1 MGFGGGG
8 GMKTLLLAILAAMVA
23 VLGLT
28 LSVGAQTGDG
38 GSGDADAAQARVI
51 VRVLDRASGGVDN
64 YVMEFGF
71 LPEWAMDAEDP
82 WSDAVA
88 TRSGWLSRNR
98 YMSKTTV
105 DRLAAADNRGW
116 LQSSWIEVP
125 ASADGAEIIR
135 GRIIARYNPDSRGG
149 LRIEF
154 GFLPEWIINS
164 AGSNRA
170 AVEQYGD
177 DLLPSSRFLSASL
190 ISERRGRWLRSSVI
204 QVPPPPPPAP
214 VIDSVSCSPSSPS
227 VGDDVT
233 CTASLSGGAPASYA
247 WSGGASGGSS
257 ASYSTSFDTSGSK
270 TVSLTVT
277 NVTGS
282 DSSSTSVT
290 VSASVAAPVID
301 SLSCSPSSPNVD
313 DDVTCT
319 ASLSGGAPASYAWS
333 GGASGGSDASY
344 STSFDSQGVK
354 KVSLTVTND
363 GGSAS
368 DSVAVTVVNRPP
380 EAVGSI
386 SDVAVDVD
394 GSLTVDV
401 SGGFSDPDGDDL
413 TYTAVSDNSAVGVS
427 VSGSSVTVT
436 RSEEGAAT
444 VTVTAADPHGGSAT
458 QTFEV
463 TIEAV
468 IEAPVVNS
476 ISCSPSSPNVDDDVS
491 CTANLSGS
499 TPESYAWSG
508 GASSGSSATYRTSFS
523 TAGGKKVSLTVTN
536 AAGSAT
542 ETLLLTVAAS
552 SNRAPVWGGADD
564 YEPIDWLVVGSSGGG
579 CIRENGLFTDP
590 DGDRLTLTA
599 SSTAPAIASVSVT
612 DDTRGPC
619 YGVQALTV
627 GLAYIDMTVTD
638 SHGASASR
646 RVRVQVRPPQPQ
658 FTISCTPSAPTVDQ
672 DVTCSVAASSGEI
685 TGYEWTGGS
694 ASGGTTN
701 STYATSFAFAGQHTV
716 AVVATTD
723 GGWRLQ
729 TTLQLTVTDGRAP
742 SLGRIDCSPSSPSV
756 GESVTC
762 SVGLRG
768 DGGAAGS
775 YAWSG
780 GASSGSGGIY
790 TTSFST
796 AGSKTISVTATNT
809 AGSDS
814 ASTTVTVQASV
825 AAPVINSISCS
836 PSSPNVDDDVTC
848 TANLSGSTPDS
859 YAWSGGASNGSGAS
873 YSTSFGTS
881 GSKTVSLTVR
891 NTAGSDSSSTTVTVS
906 EAVQAPVIGS
916 ISCSPS
922 SPTTDDS
929 VTCTATLSGGTPDSY
944 AWSGGA
950 SSGSSASYS
959 TSFGTSGSKTVSL
972 TVRNTGGSDS
982 SSTTVTVS
990 EAVQAP
996 VIDSISCSPSSPNV
1010 NESVTCTA
1018 SLSGGTPE
1026 DRYGY
1031 AWSGPIGTSAGFSAS
1046 YSTSF
1051 GTSGSKTISLTV
1063 TNTAGSDSS
1072 STKVTVQAPAE
1083 APVID
1088 SISCSPS
1095 SLNVGDDVTCTATLS
1110 GGTPSS
1116 YAWIGGD
1123 SSTSSASY
1131 STSFGTAGSKTVS
1144 LTVRNEAGSDSGSTT
1159 VTVQTPVAAP
1169 VIDSVSCS
1177 PSSPSVG
1184 DSVTCTA
1191 TLSGGTPDSY
1201 AWSGGDSSGSSA
1213 SYSTSFSTSGSKT
1226 VSLTVTNTAGSATE
1240 TLLLTVAASSNRA
1253 PVWGGADDYEPI
1265 DWLVVGSTHGGCLS
1279 DGLFTDPDGDR
1290 LTLTASSTAPAIA
1303 SVSVTDDTRGPCYG
1317 VQALTVGLAYI
1328 DMTVTDSHG
1337 ASASRRVRVQVR
1349 PPRPQFSISCTPS
1362 APTVDQEVTCSVVVS
1377 SGEITGYAWSG
1388 GSWTGGRA
1396 RTGTT
1401 RSTYATKF
1409 TSAGQHSVAVVATT
1423 DGGWRIQ
1430 TTLQLTVTE
1439 GRAPAIH
1446 QITCSPSSP
1455 SVGES
1460 VTCHVSLLGSGGAA
1474 GSYAWSGGASSGSS
1488 GSYTTTFSTAGV
1500 KTISVTVTN
1509 TAGSDSSSTT
1519 VTVSE

>member
-1 MGFGGGG
+1 MGFGGGGG
-8 GMKTLLLAILAAMVA
+8 GMKTLLLAFLAAMAA

-51 VRVLDRASGGVDN
+51 VRVLDRAAGGVDN

-214 VIDSVSCSPSSPS
+214 VIDSISCSPSSPS

-233 CTASLSGGAPASYA
+233 CTASLSGGAPDSYA
-247 WSGGASGGSS
+247 WSGGASGGSG
-257 ASYSTSFDTSGSK
+257 ASYSTRFDTSGSK

-277 NVTGS
+277 NATGS
-282 DSSSTSVT
+282 DSGSTSVT
-290 VSASVAAPVID
+290 VSESESVEAPVID
-301 SLSCSPSSPNVD
+301 SISCSPSSPNVD
-313 DDVTCT
+313 DDVTCE

-333 GGASGGSDASY
+333 GGVSGGSGASY
-344 STSFDSQGVK
+344 STSFDSQGGK

-386 SDVAVDVD
+386 SDIAVDVD

-458 QTFEV
+458 QAFEV

-468 IEAPVVNS
+468 IEAPVINS
-476 ISCSPSSPNVDDDVS
+476 ISCSPSSPNVDDDVT

-508 GASSGSSATYRTSFS
+508 GASGGSSATYRTSFS

-536 AAGSAT
+536 SAGSAT
-542 ETLLLTVAAS
+542 QTLLLTVAAS

-579 CIRENGLFTDP
+579 CLRENGLFTDP

-619 YGVQALTV
+619 YGVQALTL

-646 RVRVQVRPPQPQ
+646 RVRVQVRPPRPQ

-672 DVTCSVAASSGEI
+672 DVTCSVAVSSGEI

-701 STYATSFAFAGQHTV
+701 STYATSFAFSGQHTV

-723 GGWRLQ
+723 GGWRIQ

-775 YAWSG
+775 YSWSG

-891 NTAGSDSSSTTVTVS
+891 NTAGSDSGSTTVTVS
-906 EAVQAPVIGS
+906 EAVQAPVIDS
-916 ISCSPS
+916 VSCSPS
-922 SPTTDDS
+922 SPSVDDS
-929 VTCTATLSGGTPDSY
+929 VTCTASLSGGTPDSY

-982 SSTTVTVS
+982 GSTTVTVS

-1018 SLSGGTPE
+1018 TLSGGAPGGAR
-1026 DRYGY
+1026 DSY

-1095 SLNVGDDVTCTATLS
+1095 SLNVGDDVTCTASLS

-1201 AWSGGDSSGSSA
+1201 AWSGGDSGGSSA

-1226 VSLTVTNTAGSATE
+1226 VSLTVTNTGGSATQ
-1240 TLLLTVAASSNRA
+1240 TASVSVAASSNRA
-1253 PVWGGADDYEPI
+1253 PVWGGAADYEPI
-1265 DWLVVGSTHGGCLS
+1265 DWLVVGTSGGGCLS

-1317 VQALTVGLAYI
+1317 VQALTLGLAYI

-1349 PPRPQFSISCTPS
+1349 PPQPQFTISCSPS
-1362 APTVDQEVTCSVVVS
+1362 APTVNQDVTCSVVIS
-1377 SGEITGYAWSG
+1377 SGEIDGYAWRGGSASG
-1388 GSWTGGRA
+1388 G
-1396 RTGTT
+1396 TT
-1401 RSTYATKF
+1401 NSTYSTRF
-1409 TSAGQHSVAVVATT
+1409 TSAGQHSVTVIATNNA
-1423 DGGWRIQ
+1423 GWRLQ
-1430 TTLQLTVTE
+1430 TSLRLTVTDLQP
-1439 GRAPAIH
+1439 PAIH
-1446 QITCSPSSP
+1446 QISCSPSSP

-1460 VTCHVSLLGSGGAA
+1460 VTCTVSMLGSGGAA

-1488 GSYTTTFSTAGV
+1488 GSYTTSFSTAGS
-1500 KTISVTVTN
+1500 KTISLTVTN
-1509 TAGSDSSSTT
+1509 AAGSDSSSTT

>member
-8 GMKTLLLAILAAMVA
+8 GMKTLLLATLAAMAA

-82 WSDAVA
+82 WSDAVT

-105 DRLAAADNRGW
+105 DRLVANNNRGW

-135 GRIIARYNPDSRGG
+135 GRIIARYNPDARGR

-154 GFLPEWIINS
+154 GFLPEWVINS

-233 CTASLSGGAPASYA
+233 CTASLSGGAPASYT

-257 ASYSTSFDTSGSK
+257 ASYRTSFDTAGSK
-270 TVSLTVT
+270 TVSLTVS
-277 NVTGS
+277 NATGS
-282 DSSSTSVT
+282 ASGSTSVT

-333 GGASGGSDASY
+333 GGVSGGSGASY
-344 STSFDSQGVK
+344 STSFDSQGGK

-386 SDVAVDVD
+386 SDVAVDMD
-394 GSLTVDV
+394 GSLTLDV
-401 SGGFSDPDGDDL
+401 SGGFRDPDGDDL

-468 IEAPVVNS
+468 IEAPVINS

-536 AAGSAT
+536 SAGSAT

-579 CIRENGLFTDP
+579 CIRQSGLFTDP

-646 RVRVQVRPPQPQ
+646 RVRAQVRPPQPQ
-658 FTISCTPSAPTVDQ
+658 FTISCSPSAPTVDQ

-723 GGWRLQ
+723 GGWRIQ

-762 SVGLRG
+762 AVGLRG

-780 GASSGSGGIY
+780 GDSSGSAGIY

-825 AAPVINSISCS
+825 AAPVINSIRCS

-859 YAWSGGASNGSGAS
+859 YAWSGGASNGSSAS
-873 YSTSFGTS
+873 YSTSFGTA

-891 NTAGSDSSSTTVTVS
+891 NTAGSDSGSTTVTVS

-922 SPTTDDS
+922 SPSVDDS
-929 VTCTATLSGGTPDSY
+929 VTCTATLSGGTPESY

-972 TVRNTGGSDS
+972 TVRNAGGSDS
-982 SSTTVTVS
+982 GSTTVTVS
-990 EAVQAP
+990 ESVQAP

-1046 YSTSF
+1046 YNTSF

-1095 SLNVGDDVTCTATLS
+1095 SLNVGDDVTCTASLS

-1177 PSSPSVG
+1177 PSSPNVN

-1201 AWSGGDSSGSSA
+1201 AWSGGDSGGSSA

-1226 VSLTVTNTAGSATE
+1226 VSLTVTNTAGSATQ
-1240 TLLLTVAASSNRA
+1240 TAAVSVTASSNRA

-1265 DWLVVGSTHGGCLS
+1265 DWLVVGTSGGGCLS

-1337 ASASRRVRVQVR
+1337 ATASRRVRAQVR
-1349 PPRPQFSISCTPS
+1349 PPQPQFTISCTPS
-1362 APTVDQEVTCSVVVS
+1362 APTVNQDVTCSVVIS
-1377 SGEITGYAWSG
+1377 SGEIDGYAWRGGSASG
-1388 GSWTGGRA
+1388 G
-1396 RTGTT
+1396 TT
-1401 RSTYATKF
+1401 NSTYSTRF
-1409 TSAGQHSVAVVATT
+1409 TSAGQHSVTVIATN

-1430 TTLQLTVTE
+1430 TSLRLTVTE
-1439 GRAPAIH
+1439 GRAPALH

-1460 VTCHVSLLGSGGAA
+1460 VTCHVSLRGGGGAA
-1474 GSYAWSGGASSGSS
+1474 GSYAWSGGDSSGSV
-1488 GSYTTTFSTAGV
+1488 GTYTTTFSTAGV
-1500 KTISVTVTN
+1500 KTISVTVRN
-1509 TAGSDSSSTT
+1509 TAGSDSASTT

>member
-1 MGFGGGG
+1 M
-8 GMKTLLLAILAAMVA
+8 AA

-38 GSGDADAAQARVI
+38 GSSDADAAQGRVI
-51 VRVLDRASGGVDN
+51 VRIHDRAADGVDN

-88 TRSGWLSRNR
+88 TRSGWLPHNR
-98 YMSKTTV
+98 FLYKSVV
-105 DRLAAADNRGW
+105 DRREADDNRRW
-116 LQSSWIEVP
+116 LESSWIEVP
-125 ASADGAEIIR
+125 TSADGAEIIR
-135 GRIIARYNPDSRGG
+135 GRLIARYNPDSRGG

-154 GFLPEWIINS
+154 GFLPEWAINS

-177 DLLPSSRFLSASL
+177 DLLPSSRFLSASS
-190 ISERRGRWLRSSVI
+190 ISSRRGVWLRSSVI

-214 VIDSVSCSPSSPS
+214 VIDSIRCSPSSPS
-227 VGDDVT
+227 VGEDVT
-233 CTASLSGGAPASYA
+233 CRASLSGGAPASYA

-277 NVTGS
+277 NATGS
-282 DSSSTSVT
+282 DSGSTSVT
-290 VSASVAAPVID
+290 VSESESVEAPVID
-301 SLSCSPSSPNVD
+301 SISCSPSSPNVGD
-313 DDVTCT
+313 SVTCT
-319 ASLSGGAPASYAWS
+319 ASLSGGAPDSYAWS
-333 GGASGGSDASY
+333 APVGLSGGTSVDVSDGSSASY
-344 STSFDSQGVK
+344 SPSFSTPGSK
-354 KVSLTVTND
+354 TISLTVTND

-394 GSLTVDV
+394 GSLTLDV

-436 RSEEGAAT
+436 RSGEGAAT

-458 QTFEV
+458 QAFEV

-468 IEAPVVNS
+468 IEAPAINS

-508 GASSGSSATYRTSFS
+508 GASSGSSATYRTSFG

-536 AAGSAT
+536 SAGSAT

-552 SNRAPVWGGADD
+552 TNRAPVWGRAADH
-564 YEPIDWLVVGSSGGG
+564 EPIDWLVVGSSGGG

-646 RVRVQVRPPQPQ
+646 RVRVQVRPPRPQ

-672 DVTCSVAASSGEI
+672 DVTCSVAVSSGEI
-685 TGYEWTGGS
+685 NSYAWSGGS

-701 STYATSFAFAGQHTV
+701 STYATSFAFSGQRPVTV
-716 AVVATTD
+716 LATTD
-723 GGWRLQ
+723 GGWRIQ
-729 TTLQLTVTDGRAP
+729 STLQLTVTDGRAP

-848 TANLSGSTPDS
+848 TASLSGSTPDS

-873 YSTSFGTS
+873 YSTSFGTA

-891 NTAGSDSSSTTVTVS
+891 NTAGSDSGSTTVTVS
-906 EAVQAPVIGS
+906 EAVQAPVIDS
-916 ISCSPS
+916 VSCSPS

-929 VTCTATLSGGTPDSY
+929 VTCTASLSGGTPDSY

-982 SSTTVTVS
+982 SSTTVSVS

-1018 SLSGGTPE
+1018 TLSGGAPGGAR
-1026 DRYGY
+1026 DSY

-1095 SLNVGDDVTCTATLS
+1095 SLNVGDDVTCTASLS

-1144 LTVRNEAGSDSGSTT
+1144 LTVRNEAGSNSSSTT
-1159 VTVQTPVAAP
+1159 VTVRTPVAAP

-1177 PSSPSVG
+1177 PSSPSVD

-1201 AWSGGDSSGSSA
+1201 AWSGGDSGGSSA

-1226 VSLTVTNTAGSATE
+1226 VSLTVTNTAGSATQ
-1240 TLLLTVAASSNRA
+1240 TAAVSVTASSNRA
-1253 PVWGGADDYEPI
+1253 PVWGGAADYEPI
-1265 DWLVVGSTHGGCLS
+1265 GYMVVGSTHGGCLS

-1303 SVSVTDDTRGPCYG
+1303 SVSVSDDARGPCYG

-1349 PPRPQFSISCTPS
+1349 PPRPQFTISCSPS

-1430 TTLQLTVTE
+1430 TTLRLTVTE